1 MTDVYVLVDTEPGET
16 ALVAGEIAAVED
28 VSEANV
34 VTGRHDLIA
43 EVDTGGL
50 SPDTIDRLQDEIGA
64 EGHPPIDALA
74 AIDAI
79 DGVAD
84 AEAAV
89 AFSP

>member
-1 MTDVYVLVDTEPGET
+1 VLVDAEPGET
-16 ALVAGEIAAVED
+16 ALVASEIGDVED
-28 VSEANV
+28 VTEANV

-43 EVDTGGL
+43 EVDVGGL
-50 SPDTIDRLQDEIGA
+50 SPNTIDRLQDEIGA

-79 DGVAD
+79 EGVAD

-89 AFSP
+89 AFTP